1 MQNFIKTYLGKY
13 AVAIS
18 KSSEGDNSLIN
29 RILTSTIRVPIES
42 VSNLA
47 RRKNKE
53 EMTEDSTRALVD
65 LANTTERTL
74 LLAKAV
80 FPFELFPDTLRIDR
94 QKITVIH
101 NDFLK
106 MAHTTS
112 IRLKDLGNV
121 EVVLG
126 PFFGTIILTSL
137 YYRNNT
143 QTINFL
149 TRNDA
154 IHAHRLLQGFM
165 VAHNANIDTDNIS
178 EEDLIELLYRI
189 GNENV

>member
-1 MQNFIKTYLGKY
+1 MPNFIKTYLGKY
-13 AVAIS
+13 AVAVT
-18 KSSEGDNSLIN
+18 KSNEGDNSLIN
-29 RILTSTIRVPIES
+29 RVLTASVQTPIDTMSIL
-42 VSNLA
+42 
-47 RRKNKE
+47 RRKLTNADGE
-53 EMTEDSTRALVD
+53 GSTRELVE
-65 LANTTERTL
+65 LANTTEKTL
-74 LLAKAV
+74 FSARAV

-112 IRLKDLGNV
+112 IRLMDLGNV
-121 EVVLG
+121 EAILG
-126 PFFGTIILTSL
+126 PFFGTIILTSQ

-154 IHAHRLLQGFM
+154 IHAQRLLQGFM
-165 VAHNANIDTDNIS
+165 VAHNANIDTVNIS
-178 EEDLIELLYRI
+178 EEKLIELLNRI

>member
-1 MQNFIKTYLGKY
+1 MPNFIKTYIGKY
-13 AVAIS
+13 AVAVS
-18 KSSEGDNSLIN
+18 KSSDGDNSFIN
-29 RILTSTIRVPIES
+29 RVLTSTVRTPIDNISLLRRRNQPEES
-42 VSNLA
+42 ENGSMHALA
-47 RRKNKE
+47 E
-53 EMTEDSTRALVD
+53 
-65 LANTTERTL
+65 LANVTERTL
-74 LLAKAV
+74 FTARAV

-94 QKITVIH
+94 MKITVIH

-121 EVVLG
+121 EAILG
-126 PFFGTIILTSL
+126 PFFGTIILTSQ

-149 TRNDA
+149 TRRDA
-154 IHAHRLLQGFM
+154 QHAQRLLQGFM
-165 VAHNANIDTDNIS
+165 VALKANIDTSNIS
-178 EEDLIELLYRI
+178 EDELIQLLHRI

>member
-1 MQNFIKTYLGKY
+1 MHNFIKSYLGKY
-13 AVAIS
+13 AVAVS
-18 KSSEGDNSLIN
+18 KSVEGDNSLLN
-29 RILTSTIRVPIES
+29 RILTSTVRLPIDSVVSLTRRPRKQVPNENS
-42 VSNLA
+42 THKLA
-47 RRKNKE
+47 Q
-53 EMTEDSTRALVD
+53 
-65 LANTTERTL
+65 LAAVTERTL
-74 LLAKAV
+74 FTAKAV

-112 IRLKDLGNV
+112 IRLQDLGNV
-121 EVVLG
+121 EAVLG
-126 PFFGTIILTSL
+126 PFFGTIILTSQ

-154 IHAHRLLQGFM
+154 IHAQRLLQGFM
-165 VAHNANIDTDNIS
+165 VAHNAQIDTTDIS
-178 EEDLIELLYRI
+178 EEELIDLLNRI

>member
-1 MQNFIKTYLGKY
+1 MPNFIKTYLGKY
-13 AVAIS
+13 AVAIW
-18 KSSEGDNSLIN
+18 KSGVGDTSMVNKA
-29 RILTSTIRVPIES
+29 LTSTFRTSMDGASILKRRPKTVVSREES
-42 VSNLA
+42 TDALA
-47 RRKNKE
+47 
-53 EMTEDSTRALVD
+53 D
-65 LANTTERTL
+65 LATVTERTL
-74 LLAKAV
+74 FSAKSV

-94 QKITVIH
+94 QKITVVH

-112 IRLKDLGNV
+112 IRLRDLGNV

-178 EEDLIELLYRI
+178 DDKLLELLDRV